1 MHKII
6 FFTKKFIF
14 PLLLGLIFVLLIG
27 TVAAYFFL
35 KSNTVFVKGLIEKE
49 LEARISYDVE
59 IDSVEAQW
67 HFTNPS
73 IIVNKNNTNLNL
85 FLIKFI

>member
-14 PLLLGLIFVLLIG
+14 PLLVGLIFVSLVG
-27 TVAAYFFL
+27 TVAAYFYL
-35 KSNTVFVKGLIEKE
+35 KSNTALVKNLIEKE
-49 LEARISYDVE
+49 LETRISYDVE

-67 HFTNPS
+67 RFTNPS
-73 IIVNKNNTNLNL
+73 IIVNGFKIHNKN
-85 FLIKFI
+85 